1 MPRTSA
7 APRRRW
13 ATLLPLLLTLLI
25 LPGCYTYHMYQVG
38 GVEGREG
45 GNQPGTEWR
54 TDTRHALV
62 WGAIR
67 QDVPVD
73 NCRTVAGQ
81 RLGIEEINVRHSIL
95 SVVATVAT
103 LGFWAPL
110 QVRWKCARPAQLIDT
125 LSVAGAR

>member
-1 MPRTSA
+1 LA
-7 APRRRW
+7 
-13 ATLLPLLLTLLI
+13 
-25 LPGCYTYHMYQVG
+25 LPGCYTYHLYQIG
-38 GVEGREG
+38 GVDGREA

-54 TDTRHALV
+54 QATRHALV

-81 RLGIEEINVRHSIL
+81 RLGIEEVNVRHSFL
-95 SVVATVAT
+95 SVVATVGT

-110 QVRWKCARPAQLIDT
+110 QVRWKCARPAQRVDT
-125 LSVAGAR
+125 LSVAESR